1 MEFVNKKVI
10 QSEVVKGHTEDCTSE
25 ALEIVNQA
33 VDFIEKNR
41 GKVGGIV
48 LGIRPTRVAKDKHAL
63 CCMTGTMLGTG
74 EMLLTAFQELFE
86 KMPTDMIAFFLDEFM
101 DTIPD
106 EKRVAVIGKAAD
118 IRKENIINAVEE
130 LKRNIEESDNE

>member
-1 MEFVNKKVI
+1 MEFEKKKII
-10 QSEVVKGHTEDCTSE
+10 QNEVVRNHTEDCTSE

-48 LGIRPTRVAKDKHAL
+48 FGIRPTRKAKDKHAL
-63 CCMTGTMLGTG
+63 CAMTGTMLGTG

-106 EKRVAVIGKAAD
+106 EKRIEVLGKTAD

-130 LKRNIEESDNE
+130 LKRNIEESNNE